1 MTSSSDPSPQVVTA
15 VTDSYPRLRRFFSR
29 KVTPAEVQDLAQA
42 TIVTFLE
49 KDVALM
55 EDPQRFL
62 FGIARNK
69 LLQHFGRRR
78 GGQPFDSQRISVRQM
93 STTLGTRLDRSTRIV
108 EGLRD
113 LPMDWQMALE
123 LRFGEGLKLTE
134 VSEAMGKSLGQIKRY
149 LRDGLAK
156 MREQLDTTMAEDAL
170 GGELGAAYREN

>member
-1 MTSSSDPSPQVVTA
+1 MTSPSSPSPQVVAA

-29 KVTPAEVQDLAQA
+29 KVTPTEVQDLAQA

-49 KDVALM
+49 KDLATM
-55 EDPQRFL
+55 DDPQRFL

-69 LLQHFGRRR
+69 LLQHFGRRS
-78 GGQPFDSQRISVRQM
+78 GGQPFDSQQISVRQL
-93 STTLGTRLDRSTRIV
+93 STTLGTKLDRSTQLV

-123 LRFGEGLKLTE
+123 LRYGEGLKLTE

-156 MREQLDTTMAEDAL
+156 MREQLGTTMPEEAL
-170 GGELGAAYREN
+170 CGQLGAAYREN